1 MDEKYLA
8 ERMAIIRAAAKLPP
22 MSDEEVSFHM
32 REIAK
37 RIQAERPEPT
47 EWR

>member
-1 MDEKYLA
+1 M
-8 ERMAIIRAAAKLPP
+8 ERSPEEINALIRAARKLPR
-22 MSDEEVSFHM
+22 MSDEEVRFHM
-32 REIAK
+32 QEINR